1 MKYGLIGGKLTHSF
15 SKTIHE
21 QLGNN
26 DYELL
31 EISEE
36 NFHDYMIKRDFYA
49 INVTIPYKEKIIPY
63 LDDNI
68 SYTTIATILS
78 ITTHILL
85 IIAGSCL
92 PLISNEVL
100 V

>member
-49 INVTIPYKEKIIPY
+49 INVTIPYK
-63 LDDNI
+63 
-68 SYTTIATILS
+68 
-78 ITTHILL
+78 
-85 IIAGSCL
+85 
-92 PLISNEVL
+92 
-100 V
+100 

>member
-36 NFHDYMIKRDFYA
+36 NFHDYMIKEIFMLSMLPFLIKKKLYLILILFLLR
-49 INVTIPYKEKIIPY
+49 PKELEP
-63 LDDNI
+63 
-68 SYTTIATILS
+68 
-78 ITTHILL
+78 
-85 IIAGSCL
+85 
-92 PLISNEVL
+92 
-100 V
+100 

>member
-49 INVTIPYKEKIIPY
+49 INVTIPYKEKLY
-63 LDDNI
+63 L
-68 SYTTIATILS
+68 IL
-78 ITTHILL
+78 ILFL
-85 IIAGSCL
+85 L
-92 PLISNEVL
+92 KPKELEP
-100 V
+100 